1 MVSLSDMQHNT
12 VFEKNHHMLDYKII
26 VADKPDRVGR
36 FELSRESTLKFSRK
50 NVSIGMRV

>member
-26 VADKPDRVGR
+26 VADKPDRVER
-36 FELSRESTLKFSRK
+36 FELSRELIEKFNIK
-50 NVSIGMRV
+50 NVSMGMRV